1 MTEVAFYTNVLDE
14 TRLIGKLLRKAHN
27 VGRKLH
33 ISVRNEQHSEKVV
46 KDLYE
51 AEPTSFFG
59 INSSASDDVHD
70 LTSVIIRYTSHYI
83 HNDIIINLTSEIPD
97 NFSAFKRVIEIVGR
111 DEENIGAARDRYRWY
126 KDRGYS
132 IATHKLQTLD
142 PPAQRRT

>member
-14 TRLIGKLLRKAHN
+14 TRLIGKLIYKAHT

-33 ISVRNEQHSEKVV
+33 ISVRDERHGEKIA
-46 KDLYE
+46 KNLNG

-59 INSSASDDVHD
+59 VSLSPHDVHD
-70 LTSVIIRYTSHYI
+70 LTSAIISDTSDYG

-97 NFSAFKRVIEIVGR
+97 NFSTFKRVIEIVSQ
-111 DEENIGAARDRYRWY
+111 DEENINAARSRYRWY

-132 IATHKLQTLD
+132 IATHKL
-142 PPAQRRT
+142 